1 MTASSFLFVNKITFF
16 GKNSFNL
23 NKKGDY
29 MQISKTE
36 NVIFMKDIQSNMID
50 QAFIILKDNIKIN
63 FEKSEEK
70 NKEEINII
78 KDAENIINNE
88 IEKYNIKFEKF
99 KNELLSKKI
108 NTLKITN
115 IITVV
120 MLILSILI
128 R

>member
-1 MTASSFLFVNKITFF
+1 
-16 GKNSFNL
+16 
-23 NKKGDY
+23 